1 MTKLWKL
8 PGHCPSKVFKVIA
21 NLLLWCLIQKRLCR
35 TELLLQRVKAQ
46 NYCLELLSRSG
57 TRSNFVFC
65 HPNWGIYSNS
75 SYWILPLSDGLYNW
89 VQRWG
94 NQHIWQLSCGPYIWL
109 DEPDCSPAYHSER
122 YHKSQVHWYSNA
134 KWLNR
139 RGIFAVAFTT
149 ALANGEPP
157 GALIFNQP
165 EMRKHLMEC
174 LELQLL
180 SAFPIMRKRRRA
192 NKVKLVSPVPIYCSC
207 RMPEQAGNTLI
218 QCSTCKEWFAV
229 PPEAFDSGTRWFCNN
244 CT

>member
-1 MTKLWKL
+1 M
-8 PGHCPSKVFKVIA
+8 
-21 NLLLWCLIQKRLCR
+21 
-35 TELLLQRVKAQ
+35 
-46 NYCLELLSRSG
+46 
-57 TRSNFVFC
+57 
-65 HPNWGIYSNS
+65 
-75 SYWILPLSDGLYNW
+75 SDGLYNW
-89 VQRWG
+89 VQDG
-94 NQHIWQLSCGPYIWL
+94 EINIFDSFPAALTSDLMNQIAALLTTPKDAIKVKYIDTQMQSGSTDVASLLLHSQL
-109 DEPDCSPAYHSER
+109 
-122 YHKSQVHWYSNA
+122 
-134 KWLNR
+134 
-139 RGIFAVAFTT
+139 